1 MVRLT
6 CKKFND
12 QYPIGTVVRYWPI
25 RRANGMFEGVPT
37 IAPTRT
43 PAWDVCG
50 EPVVKIEGKAGG
62 VSLAHIEIAAEG
74 R

>member
-1 MVRLT
+1 
-6 CKKFND
+6 
-12 QYPIGTVVRYWPI
+12 
-25 RRANGMFEGVPT
+25 MFEGVPT
-37 IAPTRT
+37 IAPTRS

-62 VSLAHIEIAAEG
+62 VSLAHIEIVVE